1 MKKVQIISICVLLVS
16 LFIVQ
21 VSLFITPL
29 PEWIVRADGVIL
41 LVALFTVVY
50 STVKRIKKNP

>member
-16 LFIVQ
+16 LLILQ
-21 VSLFITPL
+21 VNFFITPL

-50 STVKRIKKNP
+50 STVKRMKKNP

>member
-16 LFIVQ
+16 LLILQ
-21 VSLFITPL
+21 VNLFITPL
-29 PEWIVRADGVIL
+29 PEWIVRVDGVIL

-50 STVKRIKKNP
+50 STVKRMKKNP